1 MIRRRCSD
9 ERGWALITA
18 LILMTIMMGVGLTTY
33 SYVDQQTNQSRV
45 GRTRETA
52 FNLAEAALNAQLFA
66 LSREWAGK
74 GQVASPYAPCT
85 QASVST
91 RCPNAANL
99 YSLFPGPD
107 TMTGAT
113 WRTEV
118 RDNGTSTTQNF
129 YSDAFTS
136 TQPGYDA
143 NKDGKLWVR
152 AEAQAKGKKRTLV
165 ALVKAD
171 IQPIDI
177 PHASVIANRLDNTNN
192 GNKVLVNTT
201 GGGVVGVR
209 CDPDANVNV
218 TCLGQAKN
226 SSGWNKV
233 DEQISP
239 FTVQVNYPNTRIL
252 NDEQLAALRSTA
264 LADGTYYASC
274 PPALPTGAVV
284 FIETGNCVYTG
295 SSVVNTQANPGML
308 IIATGSMYL
317 GGTMNFYGV
326 LYAANLQNASTNVVQ
341 MQGNAQV
348 FGGILIEGNG
358 VLLNGSSKEN
368 VVFDDH
374 AYNSVKAYGAAGII
388 QNTWREIKSN

>member
-1 MIRRRCSD
+1 
-9 ERGWALITA
+9 
-18 LILMTIMMGVGLTTY
+18 
-33 SYVDQQTNQSRV
+33 
-45 GRTRETA
+45 
-52 FNLAEAALNAQLFA
+52 
-66 LSREWAGK
+66 
-74 GQVASPYAPCT
+74 
-85 QASVST
+85 
-91 RCPNAANL
+91 
-99 YSLFPGPD
+99 
-107 TMTGAT
+107 MTGAT

-136 TQPGYDA
+136 AQPAYDA

-192 GNKVLVNTT
+192 GNKTLVNTT
-201 GGGVVGVR
+201 GGGIVGVR
-209 CDPDANVNV
+209 CDPDANTSV

-233 DEQISP
+233 DQQISP
-239 FTVQVNYPNTRIL
+239 FTVQTNYPNTRIL
-252 NDEQLAALRSTA
+252 NDDQLAALRATA
-264 LADGTYYASC
+264 VADGTYYASC

-284 FIETGNCVYTG
+284 FIESGNCTYTG
-295 SSVVNTQANPGML
+295 STVVNTQASPGML
-308 IIATGSMYL
+308 IIATGTMYL
-317 GGTMNFYGV
+317 GGTTNFYGV
-326 LYAANLQNASTNVVQ
+326 LYAANLQNSSGNVVQ

-348 FGGILIEGNG
+348 FGGVLIEGNG
-358 VLLNGSSKEN
+358 VLFNGSSKEN
-368 VVFDDH
+368 IVFDDH

-388 QNTWREIKSN
+388 QNTWREIKST